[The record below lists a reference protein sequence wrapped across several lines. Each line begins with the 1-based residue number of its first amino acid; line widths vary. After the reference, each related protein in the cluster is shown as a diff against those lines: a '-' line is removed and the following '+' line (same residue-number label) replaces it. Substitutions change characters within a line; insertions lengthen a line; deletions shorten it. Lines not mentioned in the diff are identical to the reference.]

1 MKQARKSIGGPY
13 DCNKKWPEDCF
24 VQCGGGKQGLGLVID
39 TKNKR
44 VYRTAFF
51 EAFPQEPKTFIRGE
65 GETIEDAETNAWNKY
80 QSILN
85 CPSHEFERYQSTHG
99 KCKHCNLVLTNYF
112 PPENECKV
120 CSMRNVGYTLDNQ
133 ESFCQEHFIE
143 FVKNPENDLDE
154 IFNKYSYDEDE
165 KDFYSR
171 FYKQKVR
178 IIEILKEYSLTDE
191 EIPDYQKALKIEKDY
206 ENDFMSFQAH
216 MTNNILAL
224 SNKNN
229 NSQFSLMNV
238 MMTGRRI
245 DSDTDLISDLFKVFL
260 MSKDK
265 LPKNDFVKENVAAKI
280 LIIAYHIKEE
290 EEKFNKN
297 DNILNG

>member
-1 MKQARKSIGGPY
+1 MKQARKSIGDPY
-13 DCNKKWPEDCF
+13 DCTKEWSEDCF

-51 EAFPQEPKTFIRGE
+51 EAFPKEPKTFIRGE
-65 GETIEDAETNAWNKY
+65 GETIEDAENNAWNKY
-80 QSILN
+80 QAILN
-85 CPSHEFERYQSTHG
+85 CEQHDFERFQSTHG
-99 KCKHCNLVLTNYF
+99 KCKHCALVLTNYF

-120 CSMRNVGYTLDNQ
+120 CGMKHVGYTLDNE
-133 ESFCQEHFIE
+133 ESYCQKHFIE
-143 FVKNPENDLDE
+143 FVKNPQNDLDE
-154 IFNKYSYDEDE
+154 ICNKYNYDDDD

-178 IIEILKEYSLTDE
+178 IIEILEEYGLNDKD
-191 EIPDYQKALKIEKDY
+191 IPDYQKALKIEDEY
-206 ENDFMSFQAH
+206 ENDFMRFQSH
-216 MTNNILAL
+216 MCNNVLAL

-229 NSQFSLMNV
+229 NSQFSLINV
-238 MMTGRRI
+238 MMVGRRI
-245 DSDTDLISDLFKVFL
+245 DNDIDLVSDLFKVFL

-280 LIIAYHIKEE
+280 LIIAYHVKEE
-290 EEKFNKN
+290 EEEFNKN
-297 DNILNG
+297 NKIS

>member
-13 DCNKKWPEDCF
+13 DCNKEWPEDCF

-51 EAFPQEPKTFIRGE
+51 EAFPKQPKTFIRGE
-65 GETIEDAETNAWNKY
+65 GETIEDAEKNAWDKY
-80 QSILN
+80 QAILN
-85 CPSHEFERYQSTHG
+85 CPQHNFERFRSIHG
-99 KCKHCNLVLTNYF
+99 KCKHCALVLTNYF

-120 CSMRNVGYTLDNQ
+120 CGMKHVGYTLDNK
-133 ESFCQEHFIE
+133 ESFCQKHFIE
-143 FVKNPENDLDE
+143 FIKNPENDLDK
-154 IFNKYSYDEDE
+154 ICNQYNSTDDDD

-178 IIEILKEYSLTDE
+178 IIEILEEYGLNDKDA
-191 EIPDYQKALKIEKDY
+191 PDYQQALRIEDEF
-206 ENDFMSFQAH
+206 ENNFMSFQSH
-216 MTNNILAL
+216 MCNNVLAL

-238 MMTGRRI
+238 MMVGRRI
-245 DSDTDLISDLFKVFL
+245 DSDIDLVSDLFKVFL

-265 LPKNDFVKENVAAKI
+265 LPKNDFLKENVAAKI
-280 LIIAYHIKEE
+280 LIIAYHVKEE
-290 EEKFNKN
+290 EEEFNKN
-297 DNILNG
+297 NKML